1 MRLYSLLFLL
11 LFLGCT
17 LNSNKVEPENGKGAE
32 NIDGFT
38 FVDYTLNDS
47 ILFNECHVVALE
59 TNDGSFIREISRIYK
74 TNDYIFI
81 LDKSLDKICIF
92 DTQGN
97 YLYKIEDI
105 GNGPREYLS
114 LMDFCLDAEKEEILL
129 LCDRPYKI
137 MRFKYN
143 GQFVNE
149 IRNDG
154 LFMNIAMNDGYIYCN
169 RFESSK
175 SDLNKYEIW
184 CMSRDGE
191 QLGNLLEKRDNIANK
206 LYHTGNSLSRSK
218 HLYYTRRFDNRV
230 YQVTK
235 EELTEKYTMDFGRFN
250 VPGHLSKEQDLKKFR
265 SECKEKKYIYS
276 ITEFIENEKY
286 IIFNTNQAICIYDKN
301 KETFIGYPG
310 IQNTQFDIGTNSFY
324 SNSRDENS
332 IVMKIEP
339 AILYMFK
346 ENVKGEEILTL
357 IDRIKEDDNPILLFY
372 QFKI

>member
-1 MRLYSLLFLL
+1 MFP
-11 LFLGCT
+11 GCT
-17 LNSNKVEPENGKGAE
+17 SNSNKGEPENGKRTE

-38 FVDYTLNDS
+38 FVDYALNDS
-47 ILFNECHVVALE
+47 TIFNECHVVPLE
-59 TNDGSFIREISRIYK
+59 TNDNSIFREISRIYK
-74 TNDYIFI
+74 TNDCIFI

-97 YLYKIEDI
+97 YQYKIENI

-114 LMDFCLDAEKEEILL
+114 LMDFCLDIEKEEILL

-143 GQFVNE
+143 GQFLNE
-149 IRNDG
+149 IKIDG
-154 LFMNIAMNDGYIYCN
+154 LFMNIAMNEGYIYCN

-184 CMSRDGE
+184 CMSRNGE
-191 QLGNLLEKRDNIANK
+191 RHSNFLEKRDHVANK
-206 LYHTGNSLSRSK
+206 LRHTGNSLNGSK
-218 HLYYTRRFDNRV
+218 HIYYTRRFDNKV
-230 YQVTK
+230 YQITK
-235 EELTEKYTMDFGRFN
+235 EGLTEKYILDFGQFN
-250 VPGHLSKEQDLKKFR
+250 VPEHLSKEQDLKKFR

-276 ITEFIENEKY
+276 ITEFIEHEKY

-301 KETFIGYPG
+301 KETFIGYPA
-310 IQNTQFDIGTNSFY
+310 IQNTRFDIGTNSFY
-324 SNSRDENS
+324 SNSYDKNS

-339 AILYMFK
+339 SILYMFK
-346 ENVKGEEILTL
+346 ENVKNEKMSTFIN
-357 IDRIKEDDNPILLFY
+357 RIKEDDNPILLFY